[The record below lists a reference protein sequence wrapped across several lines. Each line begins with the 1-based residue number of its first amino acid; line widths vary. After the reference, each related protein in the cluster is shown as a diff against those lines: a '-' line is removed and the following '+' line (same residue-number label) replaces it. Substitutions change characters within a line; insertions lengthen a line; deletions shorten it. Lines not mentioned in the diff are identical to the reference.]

1 MWPKFTKKPIMS
13 DSHHKLCVLSWSITT
28 SLFNLLSLVGLLKHY
43 AANMDPTFCFCFKLK
58 TLQAGESV
66 CWALILWQ
74 WTQMQCIMRLASA
87 PWAPCCSCMRI
98 CEKTNKT
105 WQWMKWHARP
115 KKQAYIILEHLMY
128 LTVHS
133 RWHSNLSVNDY
144 NLLMSAGCFNMAVL
158 VLCTQCRS
166 YTHLFIIFFLK

>member
-1 MWPKFTKKPIMS
+1 MIWRWCIQSCYMIKIHKKKPMMR

-28 SLFNLLSLVGLLKHY
+28 SLFNPLSLVGLLKHY

-58 TLQAGESV
+58 TLQASESV

-87 PWAPCCSCMRI
+87 PWAPCCSCMCI

-105 WQWMKWHARP
+105 WQWMK
-115 KKQAYIILEHLMY
+115 
-128 LTVHS
+128 
-133 RWHSNLSVNDY
+133 HSNLSVNGY
-144 NLLMSAGCFNMAVL
+144 ILLISAGCFNMAIL

-166 YTHLFIIFFLK
+166 YTHLFVFFFLQ